1 MQFIKI
7 GTRLHVFCIV
17 IIEIF
22 QLMSNHIFT
31 QIIHMQ
37 LQISW
42 LLQFKI
48 KKNFFFMHRIIY
60 KNIFKTCI
68 TTIISLKHE
77 LFKKLHNKNA
87 NEKNLRAG
95 TQMNWS
101 VTHTWTNRRQAV
113 TREKKK

>member
-42 LLQFKI
+42 SLQFKI
-48 KKNFFFMHRIIY
+48 
-60 KNIFKTCI
+60 
-68 TTIISLKHE
+68 
-77 LFKKLHNKNA
+77 
-87 NEKNLRAG
+87 
-95 TQMNWS
+95 
-101 VTHTWTNRRQAV
+101 
-113 TREKKK
+113 EKKKKFDASIKNILVC

>member
-42 LLQFKI
+42 LLQFQI

-60 KNIFKTCI
+60 KNI
-68 TTIISLKHE
+68 L
-77 LFKKLHNKNA
+77 
-87 NEKNLRAG
+87 
-95 TQMNWS
+95 
-101 VTHTWTNRRQAV
+101 VY
-113 TREKKK
+113 

>member
-42 LLQFKI
+42 SLQFKI
-48 KKNFFFMHRIIY
+48 
-60 KNIFKTCI
+60 
-68 TTIISLKHE
+68 
-77 LFKKLHNKNA
+77 
-87 NEKNLRAG
+87 
-95 TQMNWS
+95 
-101 VTHTWTNRRQAV
+101 
-113 TREKKK
+113 EKKKKFHASIKNILVC

>member
-7 GTRLHVFCIV
+7 GTRLHVFFIV

-60 KNIFKTCI
+60 KNI
-68 TTIISLKHE
+68 L
-77 LFKKLHNKNA
+77 
-87 NEKNLRAG
+87 
-95 TQMNWS
+95 
-101 VTHTWTNRRQAV
+101 VY
-113 TREKKK
+113 